1 MSSYR
6 RVGST
11 PAAVNASRWRER
23 VCLPSLFEIR
33 IYSNAIL
40 YWNTLKITDI
50 VDNLKQHGAE
60 IENDTLAHISLLPF
74 KYVVPN
80 GTYFI
85 EEGDQSDSQESVAPW
100 SASLKP

>member
-1 MSSYR
+1 
-6 RVGST
+6 
-11 PAAVNASRWRER
+11 
-23 VCLPSLFEIR
+23 
-33 IYSNAIL
+33 
-40 YWNTLKITDI
+40 